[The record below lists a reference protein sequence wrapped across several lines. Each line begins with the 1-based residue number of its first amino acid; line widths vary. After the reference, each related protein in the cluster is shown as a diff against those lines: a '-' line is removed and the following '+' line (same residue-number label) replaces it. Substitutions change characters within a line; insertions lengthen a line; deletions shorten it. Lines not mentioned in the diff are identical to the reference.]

1 MRQTSFSGF
10 HCSLARSLEAA
21 GDWWSP
27 LIVPD
32 IVMGIHRSDELDE
45 DLGIGRKITYRPGPG
60 GRVAAGTR
68 LIGQRLAA
76 TPARQRTTG

>member
-1 MRQTSFSGF
+1 
-10 HCSLARSLEAA
+10 
-21 GDWWSP
+21 
-27 LIVPD
+27 
-32 IVMGIHRSDELDE
+32 LDE